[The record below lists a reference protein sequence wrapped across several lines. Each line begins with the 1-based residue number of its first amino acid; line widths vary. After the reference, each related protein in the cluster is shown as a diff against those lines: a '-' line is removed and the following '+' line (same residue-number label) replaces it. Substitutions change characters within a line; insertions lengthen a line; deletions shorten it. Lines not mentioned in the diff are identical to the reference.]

1 MRQTNEQSAPRRG
14 RSPALWRI
22 DDGAAASAVLRDRS
36 WTVID
41 LGSHI
46 ARLQAETGEDF
57 SLLIAIARS
66 SLIYQSG
73 KDHLR
78 TRRAIAKFF
87 GISGVEQWR
96 GVIEEEVRRAMDR
109 LASSGA
115 PDLVRDF
122 VDPVF
127 VACIGRITG
136 LRAGDERGV
145 LDSIAATRELT
156 EPLLPI
162 RRLRA
167 AQAGF
172 QFLSDLLQ
180 PAGAFAFDDGPAPLR
195 DVLAGSALP
204 DDVSAEALTI
214 SLIVAA
220 HTAAES
226 LGLALAGIL
235 RRGSTAWRAAADLE
249 WSDLEL
255 DSLFREHSS
264 TLMLYRVADRD
275 AQVMGCPVHS
285 GDIAAID
292 VRSINAA
299 TALQPQRQLS
309 FGEGAH
315 RCPGAEL
322 ARLIYRI
329 AVPALAGR
337 FPALRLDESGV
348 RVERTTMV
356 RSPVTLPC
364 TGTGLR
370 RRSAKMWEIGDHDLA
385 RRIAADDTLF
395 GPPDMTEHLRSLQA
409 ASGKDLSVAIRIA
422 RNAPFFLSGERHQ
435 AIRLLTLDLLGN
447 NRLPAWTPFIDETV
461 ERLLD
466 ALPPSGQA
474 DLIRDFCEPL
484 FRAVTQRV
492 LGLHPADPARFDAI
506 APKLQELLEPLLSLR
521 NIVRLQG
528 VCTELLDLTSVGQGQ
543 PRPDL
548 PPSLLAKLIA
558 QAPEGF
564 DQDDCHALVLVLY
577 GASFNIAYTLGNALW
592 WLADIAP
599 DRRVEF
605 LEPSNAGWLDR
616 DVLPNAASP
625 RFIYR
630 TARIDGEIGDVRFAS
645 GDTMQLHLDQV
656 NAGRGAGHL
665 ALGHGLHR
673 CLGASLARLLMR
685 RALPA
690 FAGRFPNFTLTS
702 KPSWIANSQ
711 TRVLGALAAN
721 LTTAP
726 TPVHLQKAL

>member
-1 MRQTNEQSAPRRG
+1 MTQTEDQSAPRRG
-14 RSPALWRI
+14 RPPVLWRI
-22 DDGAAASAVLRDRS
+22 DDGAAASGVLRDRS

-41 LGSHI
+41 LSSHI

-73 KDHLR
+73 NDHLR

-87 GISGVEQWR
+87 GSSGVEQWR
-96 GVIEEEVRRAMDR
+96 GVMEEEVRRGMDR
-109 LASSGA
+109 LASSRA

-136 LRAGDERGV
+136 LRAGDERAV

-180 PAGAFAFDDGPAPLR
+180 PAGAFAVDGGPAPLR
-195 DVLAGSALP
+195 DVLAGSVLP
-204 DDVSAEALTI
+204 DGVSAEALTI

-226 LGLALAGIL
+226 LALTLAGIL
-235 RRGSTAWRAAADLE
+235 RRDSATWRAAADLG
-249 WSDLEL
+249 WPDLQL

-264 TLMLYRVADRD
+264 TLMLYRVAGRD
-275 AQVMGCPVHS
+275 AQVMGCPVGR

-292 VRSINAA
+292 VRAIHAAA
-299 TALQPQRQLS
+299 TLQPQRQLS

-322 ARLIYRI
+322 ARLIYGI
-329 AVPALAGR
+329 ALPALAGR
-337 FPALRLDESGV
+337 FPTLRLDESGV
-348 RVERTTMV
+348 RIECTTMV
-356 RSPVTLPC
+356 RYPVALPC

-370 RRSAKMWEIGDHDLA
+370 RRSAKLWEVGDHDLA
-385 RRIAADDTLF
+385 RRIAADDTVF
-395 GPPDMTEHLRSLQA
+395 GPPDMTEHLRSLQI

-422 RNAPFFLSGERHQ
+422 RNAPFFLSGERHR
-435 AIRLLTLDLLGN
+435 AIRLLTLDIMGN

-461 ERLLD
+461 EGLLE
-466 ALPPSGQA
+466 ALSSGRDA
-474 DLIRDFCEPL
+474 DLIGDFCEPL
-484 FRAVTQRV
+484 FRTVTQHV
-492 LGLHPADPARFDAI
+492 LGLHPSDPARFDAI
-506 APKLQELLEPLLSLR
+506 APNLQDLLEPLLSLR

-528 VCTELLDLTSVGQGQ
+528 VCAELLDLTAAGQRQ
-543 PRPDL
+543 LRPDL
-548 PPSLLAKLIA
+548 PPSLLARLIA

-564 DQDDCHALVLVLY
+564 DRDDCHALALVLY
-577 GASFNIAYTLGNALW
+577 GASFNIAYTLGNALRR
-592 WLADIAP
+592 LADIP
-599 DRRVEF
+599 SDRRVE
-605 LEPSNAGWLDR
+605 LLDPSNAGWLDR

-630 TARIDGEIGDVRFAS
+630 TARIDGEIDHVTFTR
-645 GDTMQLHLDQV
+645 GDTMQLHLDQI

-690 FAGRFPNFTLTS
+690 FTARFPNFTLTGE
-702 KPSWIANSQ
+702 PSLMPNSQ

-721 LTTAP
+721 LTAAP
-726 TPVHLQKAL
+726 SPVQLQKAL